1 MITPHSSAHRAF
13 ARFVACV
20 IPLAVLLA
28 GCGDDSD
35 SADGADTVSLAEWVD
50 QFDRA
55 CIAATHALSNTA
67 SSMSDAEL
75 AAFNEGAF
83 TILATLK
90 PPADKADIAAGLVD
104 DLRNSLQPGLDED
117 QIAALDQQVL
127 QAMTELGVSE
137 ECTGGPAG

>member
-1 MITPHSSAHRAF
+1 MTTPPSSAHRAF
-13 ARFVACV
+13 ARFAACLLPV
-20 IPLAVLLA
+20 AVLA
-28 GCGDDSD
+28 AACGDDSD
-35 SADGADTVSLAEWVD
+35 SSGGNTVSLAEWVD

-83 TILATLK
+83 TTLAALK

-137 ECTGGPAG
+137 ECTGGAPG